1 MDVYPSIASF
11 FQRHLEASSLAV
23 DAIADTLGD
32 AIELLAQAILAD
44 QKLFSIG
51 LGADRASATALTSL
65 LQHGILR
72 ERPSLPVVELA
83 THQVET
89 SELGVGW
96 VSQQLQALGQAG
108 DVGVVFSATLQDS
121 EIQRLALTAEQRRV
135 SLIWI
140 GNRGPGISVNLAQES
155 IETTLAVN
163 HTLAVCLAHLID
175 THTFGPLEA

>member
-1 MDVYPSIASF
+1 MDVYPIIASF

-32 AIELLAQAILAD
+32 AMELLAKAILAD

-65 LQHGILR
+65 LQQGIWR

-83 THQVET
+83 THQIEST
-89 SELGVGW
+89 DQGVGW

-108 DVGVVFSATLQDS
+108 DVGVVFAATLYAPD
-121 EIQRLALTAEQRRV
+121 IQRLAIIAEQRQV

-163 HTLAVCLAHLID
+163 HTLAVCLARLID
-175 THTFGPLEA
+175 THTFGPMET

>member
-83 THQVET
+83 THQI
-89 SELGVGW
+89 
-96 VSQQLQALGQAG
+96 QQ
-108 DVGVVFSATLQDS
+108 DH
-121 EIQRLALTAEQRRV
+121 RLTADPDVRNDEEDEHQAVRDAPTPRPEAA
-135 SLIWI
+135 
-140 GNRGPGISVNLAQES
+140 PGWSRAQPAS
-155 IETTLAVN
+155 
-163 HTLAVCLAHLID
+163 
-175 THTFGPLEA
+175 

>member
-1 MDVYPSIASF
+1 VDVYPSIASF

-44 QKLFSIG
+44 RKLFSIG

-83 THQVET
+83 THQIDT

-96 VSQQLQALGQAG
+96 VSPATSSAWPGRRCRSGIRGNPTRLRNSTIGANCRPKASLVDLDRQPRPWNQRQ
-108 DVGVVFSATLQDS
+108 FSSGIDRNNA
-121 EIQRLALTAEQRRV
+121 RGKPHPR
-135 SLIWI
+135 SLSCT
-140 GNRGPGISVNLAQES
+140 P
-155 IETTLAVN
+155 
-163 HTLAVCLAHLID
+163 H
-175 THTFGPLEA
+175 

>member
-44 QKLFSIG
+44 RKLFSIG

-83 THQVET
+83 THQ
-89 SELGVGW
+89 
-96 VSQQLQALGQAG
+96 
-108 DVGVVFSATLQDS
+108 
-121 EIQRLALTAEQRRV
+121 
-135 SLIWI
+135 
-140 GNRGPGISVNLAQES
+140 
-155 IETTLAVN
+155 
-163 HTLAVCLAHLID
+163 ID
-175 THTFGPLEA
+175 TS